1 MAHKVAQIF
10 GRLLKENFPQEL
22 SKIAQS
28 SHTVMSSQHS
38 MAKDDLATDKLIIRH
53 PLHWQF
59 ATSVTCM
66 QCNQIGLF
74 LKGLGTK
81 FSHKISP
88 NSLAIS
94 KFITFKKSKSCYS
107 CHFWNKN
114 WLLFIQREWSRDSLI
129 SHGPEP
135 GKCIL
140 WTIWYPSDWLTSS
153 RNTLA

>member
-114 WLLFIQREWSRDSLI
+114 WLLLFNENG
-129 SHGPEP
+129 HE
-135 GKCIL
+135 
-140 WTIWYPSDWLTSS
+140 TVWYRTVPSQANVYFGQFDIPQIG
-153 RNTLA
+153 